1 MARRPA
7 SRKKAKAAPAK
18 RKARK
23 ASLQASLQ
31 ASPQSKAAAKSGQWV
46 YTFGGGKAQGRSG
59 MKDLLGGKGA
69 NLAEMANL
77 GLPVPPGFTITTAVC
92 THYYANDKKYPKDL
106 EKQVDAG
113 LAHIAKITGRKFG
126 DAKNPLLVSV
136 RSGARASMPGMMDT
150 VLNLGPQRRHGAG
163 AGQAVRR
170 PALRLRFLSPLHPD
184 VFQRGARH
192 RAPQLRGHSRGPQV
206 ARSATRSTPS

>member
-7 SRKKAKAAPAK
+7 SRKKAKGRAGKAQAPRSKLAK
-18 RKARK
+18 KPP
-23 ASLQASLQ
+23 ASR
-31 ASPQSKAAAKSGQWV
+31 AAKSGQWV

-92 THYYANDKKYPKDL
+92 THYYANDKKYPKEL

-113 LAHIAKITGRKFG
+113 LAHIAKITGRQ
-126 DAKNPLLVSV
+126 V
-136 RSGARASMPGMMDT
+136 RRSRPIRCWFRCAPARAP
-150 VLNLGPQRRHGAG
+150 RC
-163 AGQAVRR
+163 
-170 PALRLRFLSPLHPD
+170 PA
-184 VFQRGARH
+184 
-192 RAPQLRGHSRGPQV
+192 
-206 ARSATRSTPS
+206 